1 MTPTSARTTRAEGP
15 ALPRPRRLSPREKAG
30 LALEI
35 AVSLVRVRRELRRS
49 NLREALA
56 SLRGSPVPAPDEPD
70 PQSVAEW
77 LRLGRVVGER
87 LRLLPGDTRCLTQ
100 SLVLL
105 RLLSRR
111 HVGGTL
117 VIGVHPGESFG
128 AHAWVEVGDRALLPS
143 GSTDFERLVAL

>member
-1 MTPTSARTTRAEGP
+1 MTSVRARTTRAKGAEP
-15 ALPRPRRLSPREKAG
+15 PHPRPLSPREKAG

-35 AVSLVRVRRELRRS
+35 AGTLIRVRRELRRS
-49 NLREALA
+49 DLRQALA
-56 SLRGSPVPAPDEPD
+56 RLRGSPDPAPAEPD

-77 LRLGRVVGER
+77 LRLGRVVRRR

-117 VIGVHPGESFG
+117 VIGVRPGVRFG
-128 AHAWVEVGDRALLPS
+128 AHAWVEVGERPLLPT
-143 GSTDFERLVAL
+143 GGADFERLVAL